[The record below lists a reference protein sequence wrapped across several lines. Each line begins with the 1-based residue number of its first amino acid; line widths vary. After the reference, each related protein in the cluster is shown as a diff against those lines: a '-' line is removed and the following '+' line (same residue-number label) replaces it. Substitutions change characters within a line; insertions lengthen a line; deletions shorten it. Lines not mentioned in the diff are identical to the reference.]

1 MSTLRIRYIFVLA
14 LIMGFPFIDAQ
25 DIKCETYPS
34 NPVSVGEDIVVNCTS
49 KGKEIDCKDKTAKR
63 PNQGNMRSFQ
73 LPILISNPRK
83 EERLE
88 HLENDCNKSCAF
100 KILKTTFE
108 DDGEWTIKLDENTA
122 EIILPIKI
130 VQNPSAVY
138 FQIPGPIKVGLK
150 NNPSKKI
157 PTVCLAKD
165 TRPTP
170 KFEWL
175 INGKPINAKLNI
187 EEPYQNQFQSKIE
200 IEVTREKL
208 LNVTCQ
214 AYHILP
220 KKTDSV
226 MILPQFYPYDF
237 EPTTFYSLKS
247 GELNRIEMSFKASPE
262 PKVAEISLK
271 FDDQKVDFSM
281 RNLTQAG
288 EFQYILT
295 LEFKLKSEWIEKDGI
310 LSIGNFQH
318 FKFPPIHIGPIRV
331 FSRREI

>member
-1 MSTLRIRYIFVLA
+1 MGGEGTTTSSSIKQGGKKGVFERLEKSRPVSVLSKMSTLRLHNIFVLA
-14 LIMGFPFIDAQ
+14 LIVGIPFIDGQ

-49 KGKEIDCKDKTAKR
+49 KGTEIDCMDLTAKR

-73 LPILISNPRK
+73 FPILISNPGK

-88 HLENDCNKSCAF
+88 NLVNDSNKSCAF

-108 DDGEWTIKLDENTA
+108 DDGEWKIKLDVNTA
-122 EIILPIKI
+122 EINVQIEI

-150 NNPSKKI
+150 NTPSKKI
-157 PTVCLAKD
+157 KSVCLARN
-165 TRPTP
+165 TRPKP

-220 KKTDSV
+220 KKQ
-226 MILPQFYPYDF
+226 I
-237 EPTTFYSLKS
+237 
-247 GELNRIEMSFKASPE
+247 
-262 PKVAEISLK
+262 
-271 FDDQKVDFSM
+271 
-281 RNLTQAG
+281 
-288 EFQYILT
+288 
-295 LEFKLKSEWIEKDGI
+295 
-310 LSIGNFQH
+310 
-318 FKFPPIHIGPIRV
+318 
-331 FSRREI
+331 